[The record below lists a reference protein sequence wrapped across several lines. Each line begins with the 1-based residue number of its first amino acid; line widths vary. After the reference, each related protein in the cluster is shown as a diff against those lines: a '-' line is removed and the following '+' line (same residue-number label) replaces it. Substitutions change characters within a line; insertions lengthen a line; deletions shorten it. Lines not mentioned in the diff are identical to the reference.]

1 MPVRKRPQSKAST
14 PSGASEPSDSAALG
28 ERWAHVALGFAL
40 LALAFIVYAPV
51 LGGGFIWDDA
61 RAITDNLAFHAQN
74 PLRAIWAGR
83 GDPDYFPLKTTVLWL
98 VYRVF
103 GGHAPAYHVLNVAL
117 HAANAILLWRVL
129 ARLAL
134 PGAFLAALVFML
146 HPTHVE
152 SVAWIS
158 ECKNTLS
165 MLFGLL
171 AALAWLGHQRSP
183 RPRRYLL
190 ALALFVTAL
199 LCKTQIVVFPLVLLL
214 VEWWQHVRPG
224 ETGREAAARAPFPL
238 RAHFV
243 RLVPFFAASALLG
256 ATTIHFQN
264 DRAIAGYRLPMGAL
278 ASRVTNAGKATWWY
292 LGKALSPVHPWY
304 EMPSRPIENEG
315 EAQAFLAGQRAANP
329 APSLPV
335 GRPTLWP
342 LAAIYPRWR
351 VTPPVWYDF
360 LPGLAMVAL
369 YVFVVRGRHGR
380 GAPGF
385 VALSYFLL
393 ALLPVLGLLPMSYM
407 RAAWVADHF
416 QYLANVGIIAWVAAG
431 AALAWRR
438 GSLLQRRA
446 VAGTVGAVVAL
457 FAGAS
462 FVRASDFK
470 SELALWSDTVAK
482 NPGAWQA
489 QGRLGAAL
497 LARRHLAAAAEHMQV
512 AIRLN
517 PDDPDTRNNLG
528 IALVGLGRVQEGIEQ
543 YRQSLRLNARQFSA
557 HANLADALA
566 AQKRYPDA
574 IAEYRAAIAFRP
586 TLAPLHFR
594 LAAALLEAGHV
605 DAAITSLEQADRL
618 APRSTEVATALARAR
633 GLRDAGAARSTTPPS
648 PP

>member
-1 MPVRKRPQSKAST
+1 MPANERMRTHVP
-14 PSGASEPSDSAALG
+14 EPDPRRVGLAHAALG
-28 ERWAHVALGFAL
+28 FGL

-61 RAITDNLAFHAQN
+61 RAITDNLAFRAQD

-83 GDPDYFPLKTTVLWL
+83 GDPDYFPLKTTVLW
-98 VYRVF
+98 VMYRIF
-103 GGHAPAYHVLNVAL
+103 GGSAPAYHVLNVAI

-134 PGAFLAALVFML
+134 PGAFLAAILFLL

-183 RPRRYLL
+183 RPGRYLL
-190 ALALFVTAL
+190 ALALFVAAL

-214 VEWWQHVRPG
+214 VGWWQHVRHG

-238 RAHFV
+238 RAHLV

-256 ATTIHFQN
+256 AITIHFQN
-264 DRAIAGYRLPMGAL
+264 DRAIAEYRLPMGAL
-278 ASRVTNAGKATWWY
+278 ASRVANAGKATWWY
-292 LGKALSPVHPWY
+292 LGKAVSPVHPWY

-315 EAQAFLAGQRAANP
+315 EAQAFLAGQRSANP

-335 GRPTLWP
+335 GRPTLWR

-360 LPGLAMVAL
+360 LPGLAMVVL
-369 YVFVVRGRHGR
+369 YGLVVRRRHGR
-380 GAPGF
+380 GAPAF
-385 VALSYFLL
+385 FALSYFLL

-416 QYLANVGIIAWVAAG
+416 QYLANVGVIAWLAAG
-431 AALAWRR
+431 AARAWQR
-438 GSLLQRRA
+438 GATLERRA
-446 VAGTVGAVVAL
+446 VAGATAAIVAVFGV
-457 FAGAS
+457 AS

-497 LARRHLAAAAEHMQV
+497 LGRRNLPAAAEHMQ
-512 AIRLN
+512 AALRLN

-528 IALVGLGRVQEGIEQ
+528 IALVGLGRIDEGIEQ
-543 YRQSLRLNARQFSA
+543 YRQSLRLNERQFIA

-574 IAEYRAAIAFRP
+574 IVEYHAAIKFRP
-586 TLAPLHFR
+586 TLAPLHYR
-594 LAAALLEAGHV
+594 LAMALLNAGRV
-605 DAAITSLEQADRL
+605 DDAIASLQQADRL
-618 APRSTEVATALARAR
+618 APHSTEVAAALARAR
-633 GLRDAGAARSTTPPS
+633 AMRNVP
-648 PP
+648 